1 MTLSILWFIL
11 IAILWTGYL
20 VLEGFDFGVGMLL
33 RVVTRDDPER
43 TSVVRTIG
51 PHWDGNEVWL
61 LTAGGA
67 TFAAFPEWYATM
79 FSGMYLPLFLILVLL
94 IVRIAAIEWRSKLAS
109 GRWRSMWDWFH
120 TIAAFGVPLL
130 FGVAF
135 GNLAQGMKIEV
146 VDRATQQPV
155 PVADLQAAVATSS
168 HQLTGGFVSLLTP
181 FTLLTGVAVL
191 TVCLSAGAQFLAL
204 KTQGPVRERVNRLA
218 ASASLVAVVLVAVV
232 ALWGQFA
239 YTDNVYAW
247 IPLVIAA
254 LALIA
259 SCALS
264 QQATRREGWS
274 LAASAVGTAG
284 IVAWI
289 FCSMAPAVMK
299 SSIDPAYSLT
309 IEQAS
314 ASQATLQI
322 MSVVALVLV
331 PVVLAYTAWSYWTFR
346 QRVSPDDVDQNP
358 GLPLRRIR
366 MDHNFLVG

>member
-1 MTLSILWFIL
+1 MTLSILWFVL
-11 IAILWTGYL
+11 IAVLWTGYL

-33 RVVTRDDPER
+33 RIITRGDRER

-94 IVRIAAIEWRSKLAS
+94 ILRISAIEWRSKLAS
-109 GRWRSMWDWFH
+109 AQWRSVWDWFH
-120 TIAAFGVPLL
+120 TVAAFGVPLL
-130 FGVAF
+130 LGVAF

-146 VDRATQQPV
+146 VDRATQQAV
-155 PVADLQAAVATSS
+155 PVADLQGAAATSS

-181 FTLLTGVAVL
+181 FTLLTGVALVA
-191 TVCLSAGAQFLAL
+191 VCLSAGAQFLAL
-204 KTQGPVRERVNRLA
+204 KTDGPVRERANRLA
-218 ASASLVAVVLVAVV
+218 APASLAAVVLVGGV

-239 YTDNVYAW
+239 HASNVYAW

-274 LAASAVGTAG
+274 LAGSAVGTAG
-284 IVAWI
+284 LVAWV
-289 FCSMAPAVMK
+289 FCAMAPAVMK

-309 IEQAS
+309 IDQAS
-314 ASQATLQI
+314 ATQPTLQI

-331 PVVLAYTAWSYWTFR
+331 PVILAYTAWSYWTFR
-346 QRVSPDDVDQNP
+346 HRVSPDDVDRNP

-366 MDHNFLVG
+366 VDHNFLAG